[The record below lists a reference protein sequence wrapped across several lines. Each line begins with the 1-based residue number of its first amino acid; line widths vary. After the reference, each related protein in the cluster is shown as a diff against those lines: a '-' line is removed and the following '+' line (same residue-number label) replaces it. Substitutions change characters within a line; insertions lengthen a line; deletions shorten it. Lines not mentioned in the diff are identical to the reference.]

1 MQRVDEILNYMA
13 TPALFKKREIKVGKR
28 SAVVAFNPDLTDG
41 FALRHIIEGLM
52 GCEQKFNSLYALA
65 EIALLASESQV
76 VYSKDEATKGILTGD
91 VVIVVEGLDG
101 YLVANARKW
110 DKRAVAEPPT
120 ETVMRG
126 PREGFIEDLKT
137 NLSLLERRLKSPAFA
152 VERFKIGRISSTDV
166 ALVYISTVAQPSLV
180 EKVRK
185 KLKGIDI
192 DALVDSHYLQ
202 PLIEPYPR
210 SIFHQTGVN
219 EKPDVIVAKI
229 LEGRVAIIVDGSPMV
244 LTVPFVLVEDFQSGE
259 DYYERHSF
267 ASFLRILRCFSIIIG
282 ILLPGLYVALQTF
295 HYDVIP
301 LRFLVTLMN
310 AVKDIPLTPLP
321 EVLFVLLLFEII
333 REASVRMPR
342 AVGMAMSI
350 VGALVLGDTAV
361 KAGIISSPAV
371 MIIALSSIA
380 LYTVPN
386 EVGTMSLL
394 RIIFTIMGGLTGLYG
409 LMVTTLIILHMLVC
423 LDSFGTSYLAPIA
436 PLVPSDLKDAITR
449 QPMFALKNRPKTI
462 PNINATRQG
471 DNNNG
476 K

>member
-1 MQRVDEILNYMA
+1 MQRAKEILDYMA
-13 TPALFKKREIKVGKR
+13 SPDLYKQRRLKLGNQD
-28 SAVVAFNPDLTDG
+28 VAMLFNPDLTDG
-41 FALRHIIEGLM
+41 MALRDIIEGLVAY
-52 GCEQKFNSLYALA
+52 GKRVSSLEQLQKQ
-65 EIALLASESQV
+65 ALLASETTVSN
-76 VYSKDEATKGILTGD
+76 SKDEATKGILAGD
-91 VVIVVEGLDG
+91 AVIIVDGIDG
-101 YLVANARKW
+101 YLIVTVRKW

-137 NLSLLERRLKSPAFA
+137 NLSMLERRLKSPALA

-166 ALVYISTVAQPSLV
+166 AMVYISTVADPKLV
-180 EKVRK
+180 DRVRK
-185 KLKGIDI
+185 KLKKIDI

-202 PLIEPYPR
+202 PLIEPHPM

-219 EKPDVIVAKI
+219 EKPDIIAAKM
-229 LEGRVAIIVDGSPMV
+229 LEGRVGIIVDGSPMV
-244 LTVPFVLVEDFQSGE
+244 LTVPFILIEDFQSSE

-267 ASFLRILRCFSIIIG
+267 ASFLRILRYFSIIIG

-310 AVKDIPLTPLP
+310 AVKGIPLTPLP
-321 EVLFVLLLFEII
+321 EVLFVMLLFEII

-371 MIIALSSIA
+371 MIIALSSIS

-394 RIIFTIMGGLTGLYG
+394 RIIFTLMGGLTGLYG
-409 LMVTTLIILHMLVC
+409 LMVSTLIILHLLVTM
-423 LDSFGTSYLAPIA
+423 DSFGTPYLAPLA
-436 PLVPSDLKDAITR
+436 PLIPGDLKDAVTR
-449 QPMFALKNRPKTI
+449 QPMFKLRRRPRSI
-462 PNINATRQG
+462 PNINSVRQKEG
-471 DNNNG
+471 EDE
-476 K
+476 